1 MDIRYDDIKA
11 VFKAAYHN
19 KLFDGPIAGSGIAKR
34 KIPRF
39 MSRAHI
45 HAFFEENPYVMTRVG
60 EYIHFYVVSMTLDPK
75 FEDVGFRI
83 KESDLFDGEV
93 EEIAWGMDYIYMKL
107 YSREYKKMVARYLA
121 AYIFLVCH
129 TLTVT

>member
-1 MDIRYDDIKA
+1 
-11 VFKAAYHN
+11 
-19 KLFDGPIAGSGIAKR
+19 
-34 KIPRF
+34 

-75 FEDVGFRI
+75 FEDAGFRI

-107 YSREYKKMVARYLA
+107 YSKAYKKIVARYLA
-121 AYIFLVCH
+121 AYIFLVCP